1 LWIATRRIPTELLD
15 APYLRYHGR
24 GLIPA
29 SGYYEWET
37 IAVPGEK
44 KPRKQPFYI
53 TRKDRLPFTF
63 AGLWETWRDGMLS
76 FTILTTD
83 AGAPAGDLHD
93 RMPVILDEAS
103 MPLWTERGEVRMPAD
118 LDDVVQLT
126 PVSPQMNSP
135 RYKEPDCVAPLVT

>member
-1 LWIATRRIPTELLD
+1 MLV
-15 APYLRYHGR
+15 
-24 GLIPA
+24 PA

-53 TRKDRLPFTF
+53 TRKDGFPFTF
-63 AGLWETWRDGMLS
+63 AGLWEKWKDGMLS

-83 AGAPAGDLHD
+83 AGATTGDLHD

-103 MPLWTERGEVRMPAD
+103 IPLWTERGEVTMPTD
-118 LDDVVQLT
+118 LDDLVQLDLRFLLLSLQQQRLGVMHT
-126 PVSPQMNSP
+126 RV
-135 RYKEPDCVAPLVT
+135 EAVGA